1 MAATS
6 ATSLVDKM
14 HYCGFLITRAGTRA
28 TSLVDKMHYCKIME
42 RARVRPRNS
51 AFSLAM
57 AATSATSIADKM
69 HFCKFMERE
78 RVRRQIRYRYRFII
92 NNGWNKR
99 DIFI

>member
-14 HYCGFLITRAGTRA
+14 HYCGFLITRVGTGA
-28 TSLVDKMHYCKIME
+28 TSLV
-42 RARVRPRNS
+42 
-51 AFSLAM
+51 
-57 AATSATSIADKM
+57 DKM